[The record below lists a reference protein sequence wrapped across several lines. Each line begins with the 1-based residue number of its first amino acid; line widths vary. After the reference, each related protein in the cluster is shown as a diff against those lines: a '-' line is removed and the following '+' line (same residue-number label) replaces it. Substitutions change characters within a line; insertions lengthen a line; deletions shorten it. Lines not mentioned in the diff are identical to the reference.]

1 MIALTSHTAA
11 AIALHAAKQSWI
23 VFLQAVIHGTGGPVL
38 IGGVKGRDLVDYLG
52 TASRWCPDDLQL
64 IGLLETQLPD
74 EDARVIADEFGAHQI
89 HDWWFQPVPELLL
102 FIQQDAQS
110 SLPTLLSQT
119 HPGGLSDAPVD
130 AEEMA
135 KILGIS
141 LPTLRRMIKS
151 DQIPYLMFGR
161 FYRFVPRDVLA
172 SLKR

>member
-1 MIALTSHTAA
+1 MIVLTSATAA

-23 VFLQAVIHGTGGPVL
+23 VFLQVNRADGPIL
-38 IGGVKGRDLVDYLG
+38 IGGVRGQDLIAYFE
-52 TASRWCPDDLQL
+52 TAVRWNHDELVL

-74 EDARVIADEFGAHQI
+74 EDAHVIANEFGAHQI
-89 HDWWFQPVPELLL
+89 HDWWFQPVPGLLL
-102 FIQQDAQS
+102 FIQEDAQS

-135 KILGIS
+135 KILRIS